1 MVTLNYKHLR
11 YFWTVAKAGSIA
23 RAAQQLQRTP
33 QSISGQIQDLES
45 ALGTELF
52 RRAGRGLELTD
63 VGRHALLYADRIF
76 TLGDEL
82 LDDLR
87 ERPARRAL
95 EFKVGV
101 AEGMPKAMVYRMI
114 EPALQLAEDVRL
126 ICREGRLPFLLADLA
141 VHRFDMVIADRP
153 MPGNLNVRGFSHLL
167 GECGLTF
174 FGSPQ
179 LLDTVPGRFPALLD
193 QAPFLLPGEDAAVR
207 PRLLRWFD
215 EQDIRPRIVGE
226 FDDSALMNSFGQT
239 GTGLFVAPTATAAYL
254 CKQYRVRAIG
264 HAPAVKE
271 QFYAIT
277 TDQRLEHP
285 AVVALSRA
293 AREDIFGAAK

>member
-179 LLDTVPGRFPALLD
+179 LLDTLPGTFPALLD
-193 QAPFLLPGEDAAVR
+193 QAPFLLPGEDAAIR

-254 CKQYRVRAIG
+254 CKQYRVRTIG